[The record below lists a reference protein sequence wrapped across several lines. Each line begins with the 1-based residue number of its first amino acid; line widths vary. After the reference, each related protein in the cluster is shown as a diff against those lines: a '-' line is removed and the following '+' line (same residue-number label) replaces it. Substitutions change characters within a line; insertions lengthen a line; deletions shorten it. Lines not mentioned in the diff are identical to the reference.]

1 MGRAVLDATDTC
13 CDLRLTAATL
23 KRLVNEGHIPY
34 RRLGKTYL
42 SLLIEARE
50 AIDATVRVVPILA
63 LGLLVSG
70 CVLDWNKGSADRQK
84 PTVVFAMPPAWRC
97 ARQTQTLPTTKG
109 TLEAC
114 RVCQN
119 IARTVQGVTINKEA
133 HTVAPQGSVA
143 MCESSAFVMAEGP
156 Q

>member
-1 MGRAVLDATDTC
+1 MNRTVLDAMDTC
-13 CDLRLTAATL
+13 CDLRVTAATL
-23 KRLVNEGHIPY
+23 KTLVKAGPIPS

-42 SLLIEARE
+42 SLWIEARE
-50 AIDATVRVVPILA
+50 AIDATVRVLPILA

-70 CVLDWNKGSADRQK
+70 CVLDWNKGAADRHK
-84 PTVVFAMPPAWRC
+84 PNVVFATPPAWRC

-109 TLEAC
+109 TMEAC
-114 RVCQN
+114 TVCQN
-119 IARTVQGVTINKEA
+119 IARTGQGVTINKEA

-143 MCESSAFVMAEGP
+143 MCESSAFVMAEVP